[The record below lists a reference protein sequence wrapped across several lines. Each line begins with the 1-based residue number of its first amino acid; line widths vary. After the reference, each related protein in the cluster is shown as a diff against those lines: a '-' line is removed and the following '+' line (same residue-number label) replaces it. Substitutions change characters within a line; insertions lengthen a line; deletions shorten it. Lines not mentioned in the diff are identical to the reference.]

1 MGKMNL
7 IAIFVL
13 LGTAVAKNSERHS
26 LHYIYTA
33 LSKDVELP
41 GIHKFTAMGMLDN
54 RMIDYFDSETQKKVP
69 KQPWMKERLEKEYW
83 DKGTQSRQSK
93 QQWFEVNINI
103 LKERMTQNNASV
115 HVLQWMHGCEGE
127 MQPDGTMKFYRGMDR
142 YNYDGD
148 DFLSFDDT
156 NSVWVAPVKAAEET
170 KRKWDDVPV
179 LKDYTKGYLEKEC
192 MGWLTKFWDYG
203 KKQLQEASEP
213 EVYVFAR
220 DTKVETNILLT
231 CLATGFYPRDIILW
245 IKRDGRKLYREDGLW
260 TSGVRPNEDDT
271 FQRRDSVEIL
281 RKDKA
286 RYTCEVIHEASG
298 MNEKKE
304 WDHSVPGPDQTIII
318 GAAVGGI
325 LALVLLIAVVLILFK
340 KGIIGDGRKGSQ
352 ETLNSNSTRNSNEP
366 TEVKIPLN
374 GNSNSNSKDGL
385 ATVTG
390 DNTSDK
396 GSQGS
401 GSSGDSGVSGNSAR
415 TPSPESGSLLPQTVE

>member
-1 MGKMNL
+1 MSRATTWIVLFLPLMWLNL
-7 IAIFVL
+7 VA
-13 LGTAVAKNSERHS
+13 TATERHS

-33 LSKDVELP
+33 LSEDVELP

-69 KQPWMKERLEKEYW
+69 KQPWMKERLEQEYW

-103 LKERMTQNNASV
+103 LKERMRQNNASV

-127 MQPDGTMKFYRGMDR
+127 MQPDGNMTFYRGMDR

-148 DFLSFDDT
+148 DFLSFDDIH
-156 NSVWVAPVKAAEET
+156 SVWVAPVKAAEET

-231 CLATGFYPRDIILW
+231 CLATGFYPQDIILW

-298 MNEKKE
+298 MNVKKE
-304 WDHSVPGPDQTIII
+304 WYNSVSGPDQTLIIV
-318 GAAVGGI
+318 GTVGGF
-325 LALVLLIAVVLILFK
+325 LVLVAVVLVILFK
-340 KGIIGDGRKGSQ
+340 KGIIKIPKCKC
-352 ETLNSNSTRNSNEP
+352 TRSSDDP
-366 TEVKIPLN
+366 TEVKVPLN
-374 GNSNSNSKDGL
+374 DKNNSNSNDGL
-385 ATVTG
+385 ATEAGV
-390 DNTSDK
+390 NTSDK

-415 TPSPESGSLLPQTVE
+415 TPSPEAGSLLPQTVDE